1 MNPYRILSSCTI
13 EFQGQ
18 SPVIE
23 LIESADF
30 TIDVKR
36 PQPGW
41 LDAETREKIVGYH
54 ALLAGGEN
62 LNATTMDRA
71 DDILIIARN
80 GVGYDKVDLDYCT
93 ECGIIVTNTPGA
105 MADAVADQAFAL
117 LLGLS
122 RQLVLGDAR
131 VKQGDAYD
139 VPIGE
144 DLTAMTLGLF
154 GCGHIGAEVIHR
166 ALGFKMRV
174 LVHDPWVD
182 GEQIRALGAEPVDRE
197 TLLAESDAITLHLP
211 LTEANHEMVNGDF
224 LRQMKKGSY
233 LINTARGGLVDEAAL
248 IAALKDEHLSGAGL
262 DCQATEPPQ
271 DQSLELVR
279 LDNVLALP
287 HSGSKTLAARKR
299 MAMVAAE
306 GIIARL
312 QGKMPNHVVNKAVLE
327 KLDLAS

>member
-18 SPVIE
+18 SPVIK

-105 MADAVADQAFAL
+105 MADAVADIK
-117 LLGLS
+117 LG
-122 RQLVLGDAR
+122 
-131 VKQGDAYD
+131 
-139 VPIGE
+139 
-144 DLTAMTLGLF
+144 
-154 GCGHIGAEVIHR
+154 EV
-166 ALGFKMRV
+166 
-174 LVHDPWVD
+174 
-182 GEQIRALGAEPVDRE
+182 
-197 TLLAESDAITLHLP
+197 
-211 LTEANHEMVNGDF
+211 
-224 LRQMKKGSY
+224 
-233 LINTARGGLVDEAAL
+233 EAAATSSRL
-248 IAALKDEHLSGAGL
+248 IA
-262 DCQATEPPQ
+262 
-271 DQSLELVR
+271 
-279 LDNVLALP
+279 NILAD
-287 HSGSKTLAARKR
+287 K
-299 MAMVAAE
+299 
-306 GIIARL
+306 
-312 QGKMPNHVVNKAVLE
+312 
-327 KLDLAS
+327 KLRDTKG